1 MGIEGWECCAAGAVW
16 AVGRK
21 PECAGRSRRGVLRC
35 VLASPSQPWGS
46 MGGIGLRHL
55 ALRLDELQAPT
66 MWTYYS
72 RRMRSDG
79 DHISFIEVRD
89 RFIIPVQAYGGWVP
103 VLDTG
108 DVLIDTLLAIP

>member
-1 MGIEGWECCAAGAVW
+1 
-16 AVGRK
+16 
-21 PECAGRSRRGVLRC
+21 
-35 VLASPSQPWGS
+35 

-66 MWTYYS
+66 MWTYCS

-79 DHISFIEVRD
+79 DHIPFIQVRD
-89 RFIIPVQAYGGWVP
+89 RCIVPVQAYGGWVS

-108 DVLIDTLLAIP
+108 DVFIDTLLAIP